1 MTKVLHFMSLIISS
15 AERYTSNNPNF
26 QINIRK
32 IEIIEEKSKKFIRFW
47 NILVILHAVMV
58 CCVFATRILL

>member
-32 IEIIEEKSKKFIRFW
+32 IEINEEKIF
-47 NILVILHAVMV
+47 L
-58 CCVFATRILL
+58 

>member
-1 MTKVLHFMSLIISS
+1 MSLIISS

-26 QINIRK
+26 QINMK
-32 IEIIEEKSKKFIRFW
+32 IEIIKEKSKKFIRFW
-47 NILVILHAVMV
+47 NIFVILHAVMV